1 MARICLLVLSL
12 TTAQLATALP
22 ARADD
27 GVVTIQVV
35 PLGAVSAD
43 LLEEMAR
50 ALRLEYSAE
59 VVVARPLPLPLPP
72 ADAQAHRHHRA
83 EQLLGL
89 LSGRVLPDARPGMRV
104 LGITVADVWAQG
116 QDGDR
121 RVPGAAELNGRTALV
136 SIYQLRR
143 DVRGRS
149 QLAAGLSASAV
160 HYLGHTFGLTHCSE
174 SRCAMLDHPE
184 AAASTAAVP
193 TLTKYL
199 GWGCRGQLVSAR
211 N

>member
-12 TTAQLATALP
+12 TTAQLAIALP

-35 PLGAVSAD
+35 PLGALSAD

-59 VVVARPLPLPLPP
+59 VVVARPLPLPP
-72 ADAQAHRHHRA
+72 AGVQAPHRRHRA

-104 LGITVADVWAQG
+104 LGVTAADVWAPG

-143 DVRGRS
+143 DVRGRG
-149 QLAAGLSASAV
+149 QLASGLSASAV

-174 SRCAMLDHPE
+174 SRCAMLDRPE
-184 AAASTAAVP
+184 AAASTAAIAP
-193 TLTKYL
+193 LTKYL
-199 GWGCRGQLVSAR
+199 GWGCRGQLVSSAT